1 MKNNT
6 YMNTSRKDQKIA
18 RAAAEYAYSSRRWT
32 YEDIFEAYSNPSEA
46 KIRAWHRCQ
55 DLCRRMGGR
64 DLIISSKNTMKFSV
78 VFKFFDEET
87 GELCYAYI
95 TADYDRFCKASE
107 EAVEVS
113 TAA

>member
-1 MKNNT
+1 MKDNT

-18 RAAAEYAYSSRRWT
+18 RAAAEYAYSNRRWT
-32 YEDIFEAYSNPSEA
+32 YEDIFEAYNNPSAA

-55 DLCRRMGGR
+55 DLCRRMHGTN
-64 DLIISSKNTMKFSV
+64 LIISSRNTMKFSV
-78 VFKFFDEET
+78 VFMFPDEET

-107 EAVEVS
+107 DAAEVS
-113 TAA
+113 AAA